1 MTPVKT
7 LTIHAG
13 EDIAAARQKTVQVIE
28 KLRTLRL
35 IRAARSWK
43 RQSRRRLTYYAFPKE
58 HWLRMRTTDV
68 FDKRFRGLR
77 S

>member
-43 RQSRRRLTYYAFPKE
+43 RQSRRR
-58 HWLRMRTTDV
+58 
-68 FDKRFRGLR
+68 
-77 S
+77 